1 MSDAPG
7 VAVFDTNVLVSG
19 FLSPHGAPGR
29 IVEWLRSGA
38 VRAGLDDRIIAEY
51 EEVLTRPE
59 FDLPRH
65 EVAIVLRR
73 IQSQAAFAV
82 VSPTH
87 LVRGLPDADDAPFA
101 ECALALECR
110 LVSGNTRHFPAAAV
124 GHLSVVTPR
133 QFVDSGE
140 REQPTP

>member
-19 FLSPHGAPGR
+19 FLSPHAAPGR

-59 FDLPRH
+59 FGLPRH
-65 EVAIVLRR
+65 EVAIVLKRY
-73 IQSQAAFAV
+73 S
-82 VSPTH
+82 
-87 LVRGLPDADDAPFA
+87 
-101 ECALALECR
+101 C
-110 LVSGNTRHFPAAAV
+110 
-124 GHLSVVTPR
+124 
-133 QFVDSGE
+133 E
-140 REQPTP
+140 RE

>member
-1 MSDAPG
+1 VSDGPG

-51 EEVLTRPE
+51 ADVLTRPE
-59 FDLPRH
+59 LDLPRH

-73 IQSQAAFAV
+73 IQSHAEYAV
-82 VSPTH
+82 VAPCH
-87 LVRGLPDADDAPFA
+87 LVRDLPDADDAPFA
-101 ECALALECR
+101 ECARALQCP
-110 LVSGNTRHFPAAAV
+110 LVSGNTRHFP
-124 GHLSVVTPR
+124 SVAIGGLTVLTPR
-133 QFVDSGE
+133 QFVDAFDKA
-140 REQPTP
+140 

>member
-1 MSDAPG
+1 MSDAPE

-19 FLSPHGAPGR
+19 FLSPHGDPGR

-38 VRAGLDDRIIAEY
+38 VRAGLDDRIISEY

-59 FDLPRH
+59 FTLPRH
-65 EVAIVLRR
+65 EVAIVLKR

-82 VSPTH
+82 VSPAH

-101 ECALALECR
+101 ECALALERWQR
-110 LVSGNTRHFPAAAV
+110 LSLLGRDL
-124 GHLSVVTPR
+124 G
-133 QFVDSGE
+133 
-140 REQPTP
+140 EQPLHSLECCTVE

>member
-1 MSDAPG
+1 MSDRPAG

-51 EEVLTRPE
+51 EDVLRRPE

-65 EVAIVLRR
+65 EVSIVLRR
-73 IQSQAAFAV
+73 IHSLAAFAV
-82 VSPTH
+82 VSPDH

-101 ECALALECR
+101 ECAIALACP
-110 LVSGNTRHFPAAAV
+110 LVSGNTRHFPSAV
-124 GHLSVVTPR
+124 IGKLTVLTPR
-133 QFVDSGE
+133 QFVDTSE
-140 REQPTP
+140 KR